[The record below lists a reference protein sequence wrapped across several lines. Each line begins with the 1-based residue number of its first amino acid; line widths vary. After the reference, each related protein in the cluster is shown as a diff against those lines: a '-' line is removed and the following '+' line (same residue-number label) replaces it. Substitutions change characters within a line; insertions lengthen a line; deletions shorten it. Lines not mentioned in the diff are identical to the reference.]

1 MYCYFLV
8 QQGMLD
14 KQTIERCVEQM
25 NKSSSDDKEQEDF
38 IRVINAFDMP
48 KFVYNQTKKTFDP

>member
-1 MYCYFLV
+1 
-8 QQGMLD
+8 MLD